1 MALEFLRVRGMGSV
15 TPHLFFFKEDDAMR
29 SKLPVTLLFI
39 CLVGGC
45 QSATIHSGYSVQS
58 ENHATYIAAV
68 AEDARETK
76 RWPSDTY
83 SVRFLRKEGRFLL
96 FSVTH
101 LKSAKAF
108 SDISRKENSR
118 SIVIRSGG
126 DGMSYTAYV
135 NRDTGRVEK
144 KIYPR

>member
-1 MALEFLRVRGMGSV
+1 M

-29 SKLPVTLLFI
+29 SKLPVTLLII

-45 QSATIHSGYSVQS
+45 QSATSHSGYSVQS
-58 ENHATYIAAV
+58 ENHASYIAAV
-68 AEDARETK
+68 AEDVRETK

-83 SVRFLRKEGRFLL
+83 SISFLRREGRFLL

-101 LKSAKAF
+101 LKSAKEL
-108 SDISRKENSR
+108 SDISQKENESLIEVR
-118 SIVIRSGG
+118 TGG
-126 DGMSYTAYV
+126 DGMSYTTYV

-144 KIYPR
+144 KVYPR